1 VLQRDP
7 GQIDARGDVE
17 LAEHLAQVESDGV
30 RADEQLVGYLPI
42 GQAPGHQAGRG
53 LLDVGE
59 AGPASRRPS
68 LTRPVPA
75 PHPELAQPPAG
86 TRHASPRPEPA
97 VLHERLLQAAN
108 GLVVPARRGQQHALV
123 LYRAG
128 AGPRVRQLVGRV
140 LQAGNVARQQPLGVF
155 G

>member
-1 VLQRDP
+1 MTV
-7 GQIDARGDVE
+7 ACA
-17 LAEHLAQVESDGV
+17 AEGNRGV
-30 RADEQLVGYLPI
+30 RTQGFAGLHLTHADVT
-42 GQAPGHQAGRG
+42 
-53 LLDVGE
+53 LDVGE
-59 AGPASRRPS
+59 AGPASRQPS

-86 TRHASPRPEPA
+86 TRHASPRPEPG

-108 GLVVPARRGQQHALV
+108 GLVVPARRGQQHTLV

-140 LQAGNVARQQPLGVF
+140 VQAGNVARQQPLGVL